1 MKTLREKRISVKIL
15 LFSVVGMLIAY
26 IGKVPMRDCK
36 AFVFK
41 KQLEF
46 PLNYYCVDVFGL
58 EISYSLILILLVIL
72 LGLGAYL
79 FLYTTDAEILVWVNK
94 VVKKMNKYFKK
105 MRKYFSNHSEV

>member
-15 LFSVVGMLIAY
+15 LFSVVGMLVAY

-36 AFVFK
+36 PFVFK

-46 PLNYYCVDVFGL
+46 PLNYYCIDVFGL

-72 LGLGAYL
+72 LGLGVFIFIYK
-79 FLYTTDAEILVWVNK
+79 TDEEIK
-94 VVKKMNKYFKK
+94 EII
-105 MRKYFSNHSEV
+105 RKIVSRRTK